1 MSDHVFARRRR
12 HLRGLTL
19 METMISIVIMVI
31 MGAIV
36 AESLANSA
44 EFNEVLSMRDATA
57 RTARTAMARIK
68 RDLQLAYLTPNRN
81 IIDHYQTVFVG
92 EDSSPDSLFFSTLN
106 HQRMYLNTRESDQ
119 SEITL
124 WAEPAPKDVGKG
136 HILYLRESTRIDE
149 YPDEQGKV
157 LPLAYNVRSF
167 ELKYLNQAN
176 GNWQDEWDT
185 RSADTPYYLPRAVQI
200 GLVLIAASTEEEDET
215 EDVPFL
221 TTVQIEYAPRMP
233 QTGGGDV
240 AAAEALAAANGNMGG
255 TIAGQASLFDP
266 NKFNKGGYGGAGSQ
280 GLASGL
286 PTTNNS
292 TSGRSGSSRNT
303 PNRQQNIDRQRRATP
318 PQSPQDALRQGLPPG
333 MFGGRGR

>member
-1 MSDHVFARRRR
+1 
-12 HLRGLTL
+12 

-36 AESLANSA
+36 AESLRNST
-44 EFNEVLSMRDATA
+44 EFNQVLSMRDATA

-68 RDLQLAYLTPNRN
+68 RDLQLAYLTPNKA
-81 IIDHYQTVFVG
+81 IIDRYQTVFVG
-92 EDSSPDSLFFSTLN
+92 QDDSPDSLFFSTLN

-119 SEITL
+119 AEITL
-124 WAEPAPKDVGKG
+124 WAEPAPKDISRGNV
-136 HILYLRESTRIDE
+136 LYLRESSRIDQ

-176 GNWQDEWDT
+176 NEWQDEWDT
-185 RSADTPYYLPRAVQI
+185 RSGDTPYYLPRAVQI
-200 GLVLIAASTEEEDET
+200 GLVLIAASTEDDDDT

-221 TTVQIEYAPRMP
+221 TTVQIEYAPRLP

-240 AAAEALAAANGNMGG
+240 AAAEARNAANGSFGG
-255 TIAGQASLFDP
+255 TIAGQASIFDP
-266 NKFNKGGYGGAGSQ
+266 GKFGKGGYGGGGFG

-286 PTTNNS
+286 PSSNTNNKN
-292 TSGRSGSSRNT
+292 GRNSRES
-303 PNRQQNIDRQRRATP
+303 RQRNVDRQRSSVP
-318 PQSPQDALRQGLPPG
+318 PSSPADALRQGGLPPG
-333 MFGGRGR
+333 MIRRGR